1 MAVCYTSEASVDS
14 EQEVS
19 PSCLKSN
26 YSSIRPPIGSE
37 INPFSDRCWL
47 AADFKPS
54 LRLLALEGATIPKRK
69 ENNPPLLINAKGYK
83 IKQNKN

>member
-1 MAVCYTSEASVDS
+1 MAVCYTSGASVDS
-14 EQEVS
+14 EQEAS

-37 INPFSDRCWL
+37 INPFSDGCWL

-54 LRLLALEGATIPKRK
+54 LRLLALEGATIQKKKPKTK
-69 ENNPPLLINAKGYK
+69 TLFS
-83 IKQNKN
+83 